1 MILEALQIP
10 SDIQAN
16 NDISKAEMHEQI
28 SRLDKLVL
36 ALTLGGDKT
45 VESELVERFYE
56 ILQDNQ
62 RPNVVSMMKADH
74 WAMPTQSQLKQ
85 LWWCTRFTDVSIQGL
100 LMNQMTWIVQQNQN
114 H

>member
-74 WAMPTQSQLKQ
+74 
-85 LWWCTRFTDVSIQGL
+85 
-100 LMNQMTWIVQQNQN
+100 
-114 H
+114 